1 MKPIL
6 VAIITLAMF
15 AGLIAISLNSTA
27 TGWQLDNTESRLNFI
42 STKAKDV
49 AEVHHFRE
57 LSGSVTETGTV
68 TLAVSLAS
76 VETSI
81 DIRNQR
87 MQHMLFEVAKFP
99 EAILTGQIDMAP
111 IRALGTGES
120 LSLNQEF
127 LLDLHGQQSTL
138 AAQLRVT
145 RLAANQIQVASIQ
158 PMVIRAT
165 DFELGAGVEM
175 LREAAGLPGISL
187 AVPVSALLVFKL

>member
-1 MKPIL
+1 MRPIL

-15 AGLIAISLNSTA
+15 ATIIAISLNSTA

-49 AEVHHFRE
+49 AEVHRFTE
-57 LSGSVTETGTV
+57 LNGSVTEAGIV
-68 TLAVSLAS
+68 TLAVKLTS

-99 EAILTGQIDMAP
+99 EAIVTGQLDMAP
-111 IRALGTGES
+111 IQALHTGES
-120 LSLNQEF
+120 LNLNQEF
-127 LLDLHGQQSTL
+127 LLDLHGNQGTI
-138 AAQLRVT
+138 AAELSVT
-145 RLAANQIQVASIQ
+145 RLTSNRVQVASVQ
-158 PMVIRAT
+158 PIVIRAT
-165 DFELGAGVEM
+165 DFKLGAGIEM

>member
-15 AGLIAISLNSTA
+15 AAVIAISLNSNSA
-27 TGWQLDNTESRLNFI
+27 GWQLDNSESHLNFI

-49 AEVHHFRE
+49 AEVHRFTT
-57 LSGSVTETGTV
+57 LSGSVSETGTV
-68 TLAVSLAS
+68 TLAVDLAS

-99 EAILTGQIDMAP
+99 EAILTGQLDMAP
-111 IRALGTGES
+111 IRALHAGES
-120 LSLNQEF
+120 LSLTQDF
-127 LLDLHGQQSTL
+127 LLELHGQQSNV
-138 AAQLRVT
+138 AAELRVT
-145 RLAANQIQVASIQ
+145 RLASNRVQVASIQ
-158 PMVIRAT
+158 PIVILAT
-165 DFELGAGVEM
+165 DFKLGAGVEM